1 MEKNTMSIQKRES
14 KNPKAKKLYMQVY
27 DEIRDYILEKKLGP
41 GDKLPTEMEMC
52 AALGISRN
60 VLREAIKAL
69 EITGVVSSKPGVGIM
84 IQEFNPDFL
93 FQALF
98 YNMTYDSEA
107 MMDQTMAIRRVL
119 ELGFQEESFNTIESE
134 DIERLSEL
142 VDIMGGIVKER
153 SVENGV
159 LTRGREFSDADA
171 EFHLVLNGR
180 TGNRVLLSIID
191 AIWRCDRFYTKSVR
205 LDDVKLTVQR
215 HRRIVDA
222 LREKDWDAY
231 TAAMEE
237 HFLRSYKMESSEPI
251 KWS

>member
-1 MEKNTMSIQKRES
+1 MEKITTNKQK
-14 KNPKAKKLYMQVY
+14 KDPKRTKTKKLYLQVY
-27 DEIRDYILEKKLGP
+27 DELRDYILRQKLRP

-52 AALGISRN
+52 ATLGISRN

-69 EITGVVSSKPGVGIM
+69 EITGVVSSKPGVGII

-98 YNMTYDSEA
+98 YNLTYDSEA

-119 ELGFQEESFNTIESE
+119 ELGFMEESFETLEKE
-134 DIERLSEL
+134 DIKRLSEL
-142 VDIMGGIVKER
+142 VDNMDAIIQQR
-153 SVENGV
+153 SMEHGV

-180 TGNRVLLSIID
+180 TGNRVLVSIID
-191 AIWRCDRFYTKSVR
+191 AIWRCDRFYTKTVR

-222 LREKDWDAY
+222 LEKKDWAAY
-231 TAAMEE
+231 TTAMEE
-237 HFLRSYKMESSEPI
+237 HFKRSYKTESDQE
-251 KWS
+251 

>member
-1 MEKNTMSIQKRES
+1 MEKNTTSMQKRDS
-14 KNPKAKKLYMQVY
+14 KAPKTKKLYMQVY
-27 DEIRDYILEKKLGP
+27 DEIRDYILQKKLGP

-52 AALGISRN
+52 ATLGISRN

-69 EITGVVSSKPGVGIM
+69 EITGVVSSKPGVGII

-98 YNMTYDSEA
+98 YNLTYDSET

-119 ELGFQEESFNTIESE
+119 ELGFMEESFKTLESE

-142 VDIMGGIVKER
+142 VDIMDSIVRQRAAEQG
-153 SVENGV
+153 E
-159 LTRGREFSDADA
+159 LTRGLEFYKADA
-171 EFHLVLNGR
+171 EFHMILNGR

-191 AIWRCDRFYTKSVR
+191 AIWRCDRFYAQTVR
-205 LDDVKLTVQR
+205 LDNLKLTVTR

-222 LREKDWDAY
+222 LREKNWDAY
-231 TAAMEE
+231 TEAMEE
-237 HFLRSYKMESSEPI
+237 HFRRSYKTEPEQE
-251 KWS
+251 